1 MNKDDYKRLK
11 DALINHDGAYSEDK
25 QIEGILAG
33 TTSTQQRIIF
43 EQLQKELRR
52 AENEQ
57 KRKVKYQR

>member
-1 MNKDDYKRLK
+1 MNKDEYKRLK
-11 DALINHDGAYSEDK
+11 DALVNHDGQYSEDK

-33 TTSTQQRIIF
+33 TTNTQQRIIF

-57 KRKVKYQR
+57 KRKVKH